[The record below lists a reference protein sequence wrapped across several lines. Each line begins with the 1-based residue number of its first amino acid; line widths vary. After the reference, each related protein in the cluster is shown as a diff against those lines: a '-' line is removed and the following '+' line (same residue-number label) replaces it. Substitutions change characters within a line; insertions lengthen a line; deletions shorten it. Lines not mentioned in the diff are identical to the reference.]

1 MLAHDLL
8 VSAARQA
15 PHTIALSASGRDL
28 SFFELQAESDKLAA
42 ALQRLGV
49 KRGDRVATLTENSAE
64 MALMLWAAWK
74 AGAVFTPL
82 NHAIKEQTLGYVLGD
97 AEPKVLLSQ
106 PQFAGRVQAAVAEAG
121 GDCQAVWTKPVEGG
135 RTIAELIGAE
145 SGGPA
150 DSGAIDEDLALLI
163 YTSGSTG
170 TPKGVMLTHR
180 TVCNNATSI
189 AAYLQPRADDI
200 VLCVLP
206 LSFGYGLFQLLTATL
221 ACHQVVLEASF
232 AFPQDLLNQLVARRA
247 TGFPSV
253 PTIFARLAE
262 LIEKTNPDLSALRY
276 VTNAAAPMPTAHI
289 ERLRALLPH
298 VDIYSMYGLTEC
310 TRAAYLEPAR
320 LDAKP
325 ASVGQAMPNCEA
337 FVVNEMGQ
345 RCAAGEIGELV
356 IRGGNVMRGY
366 WRRPEETAR
375 VLRPF
380 GDRGDVV
387 LHTGDLFRTDEEGDL
402 FFVGRVDDVFKCRG
416 EKVSPKE
423 VESALYE
430 LPEVAEAAVI
440 GVPDTLD
447 GMAVKAF
454 IVVRGGAALT
464 EQAIR
469 RHCKGRLA
477 PWLAPKLIEFCAALP
492 KTDTGKIVRKPLREA
507 AAAEG

>member
-1 MLAHDLL
+1 MLAHDIL
-8 VSAARQA
+8 VSAAGQA
-15 PHTIALSASGRDL
+15 PNTVALSAGGRDL
-28 SFFELQAESDKLAA
+28 SFAELQTESDKLAA
-42 ALQRLGV
+42 ALQSLGV
-49 KRGDRVATLTENSAE
+49 MRGDRVATLTENSAE

-82 NHAIKEQTLGYVLGD
+82 NHAIKEQTLSYVLRD
-97 AEPKVLLSQ
+97 AEPKVILSQ
-106 PQFAGRVQAAVAEAG
+106 PQFAARVNAALSEASV
-121 GDCQAVWTKPVEGG
+121 DCQAVWTKPVEGG
-135 RTIAELIGAE
+135 RTVAELIGE
-145 SGGPA
+145 GGSA
-150 DSGAIDEDLALLI
+150 TDTGAIDEDIALLI

-170 TPKGVMLTHR
+170 APKGVMLTHR

-189 AAYLQPRADDI
+189 AAYLKPRADDI

-206 LSFGYGLFQLLTATL
+206 LSFGYGLFQLLTAAL
-221 ACHQVVLEASF
+221 ARHQVVLEANF
-232 AFPQDLLNQLVARRA
+232 AFPQDLLNQLVARRV

-262 LIEKTNPDLSALRY
+262 LIDKTRPDLSALRY
-276 VTNAAAPMPTAHI
+276 VTNAAAPMPVAHI

-310 TRAAYLEPAR
+310 TRAAYLEPSR
-320 LDAKP
+320 VDAKP
-325 ASVGQAMPNCEA
+325 ASVGKAMPNCDA
-337 FVVNEMGQ
+337 FVVNEAGE
-345 RCAAGEIGELV
+345 RCATGEIGELV

-440 GVPDTLD
+440 GVPDALD

-454 IVVRGGAALT
+454 IVVREGAELT
-464 EQAIR
+464 EQVIR

-477 PWLAPKLIEFCAALP
+477 PWLAPKFIEFVATLP

-507 AAAEG
+507 AAAEA